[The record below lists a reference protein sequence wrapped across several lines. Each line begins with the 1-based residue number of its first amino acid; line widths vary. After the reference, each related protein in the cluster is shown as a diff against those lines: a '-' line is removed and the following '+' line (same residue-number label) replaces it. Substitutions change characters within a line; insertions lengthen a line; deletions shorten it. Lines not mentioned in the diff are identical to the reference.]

1 MYLVIVD
8 RSVQCQ
14 TSRTEF
20 DLPLLKRSMLE
31 LWIGVKAARYFPCTR
46 SSSRL
51 NVGHVPI
58 YNNGKFAPACHLR
71 HHRRD
76 VTYIAFYCV
85 LMGKVYWNALVA
97 AAETTFKLLLWMT
110 TALYT
115 DLQYFLPLIEGSVR
129 MLVASK
135 AGNRPAAR
143 SLLNMHVAMTFV
155 LLMRSS
161 CLCYTCRCC

>member
-1 MYLVIVD
+1 MVAD

-58 YNNGKFAPACHLR
+58 YNNGKFASCTSL
-71 HHRRD
+71 
-76 VTYIAFYCV
+76 IFLSCV
-85 LMGKVYWNALVA
+85 SCTTGVLSCSEGVALVYSGSHSTTSA
-97 AAETTFKLLLWMT
+97 APGEQDRTPVVQET
-110 TALYT
+110 
-115 DLQYFLPLIEGSVR
+115 LPTVEQDSETVTPLPES
-129 MLVASK
+129 
-135 AGNRPAAR
+135 
-143 SLLNMHVAMTFV
+143 AMTHRYPSQTRKPPENSGMYCFFFRGRG
-155 LLMRSS
+155 M
-161 CLCYTCRCC
+161 